1 MVRPIHFAWLLI
13 SLCIM
18 RAEVAWGQAN
28 AAAPAVAQHE
38 FAITR
43 QCFNCHRDAI
53 KDSDFL
59 GDSGARVWD
68 EYDKHRHAFELLKKS
83 PEKVQRMLGFALAAA
98 FTDET
103 LTELRSDAE
112 AGVKAKVAK
121 VRLCLNCH
129 ATPAGEAEEQHPP
142 YELGVSCQACHGR
155 AADWNEP
162 HQMEWWRLIAPEAKS
177 HLGFRNVRDP
187 AERARLCASCHVGNL
202 AEGKFVTHDWYA
214 AGHPPLPSF
223 EYSTFAAYM
232 PVHWRPLAEKPDF
245 RGKDQ
250 NSQPPRSPEQSL
262 ASFLKRHKIP
272 EAAVRA
278 NYREANFPREQ
289 FGEHDPLVDLPR
301 FKDSV
306 ISSAVTLEAYVNLV
320 KDYAKNAQAGGDD
333 GHTAKPMWPEFALY
347 DCASCHHEL
356 RSGPGYPQRPFG
368 KNAVGRPPA
377 QVWPAA
383 LLKLVVLQQAQYD
396 RVAGE
401 AQLSQLLKSQQDFE
415 RALTSTLFGKR
426 REIEVAGDA
435 LRTDLGQLIESLKQS
450 RYDQPAAFAALKL
463 LTDKTEFETRDYHS
477 ARQLAWTVR
486 EISKDYG
493 QLPYLRT
500 GPDPRRDDI
509 ERMFDLPAEPGQQPS
524 DLLLLRLAATQ
535 QASVLTHLPLMSKAM
550 ENFDAA
556 KFQARLT
563 EIHEQLAK

>member
-1 MVRPIHFAWLLI
+1 MVRSVHFAWLLSSA
-13 SLCIM
+13 SLLL
-18 RAEVAWGQAN
+18 ANVAFGQPAN
-28 AAAPAVAQHE
+28 APVAAHHE

-59 GDSGARVWD
+59 GDSGARAWD
-68 EYDKHRHAFELLKKS
+68 EYDKHRHAFELLKRS
-83 PEKVQRMLGFALAAA
+83 PEKVQRMLGFPLAEA

-103 LTELRSDAE
+103 LTALRSEADA
-112 AGVKAKVAK
+112 GSRAKVAK

-129 ATPAGEAEEQHPP
+129 ATPAAENEEQHPP

-187 AERARLCASCHVGNL
+187 AERARLCASCHIGNL

-245 RGKDQ
+245 RGKDS
-250 NSQPPRSPEQSL
+250 NSQPPSSPEQSL

-289 FGEHDPLVDLPR
+289 FGEHDPFADLPR

-306 ISSAVTLEAYVNLV
+306 ICSAVVLEAYVNLV
-320 KDYAKNAQAGGDD
+320 QSYAKSAQASADD
-333 GHTAKPMWPEFALY
+333 ATSAKPMWPEFALY

-383 LLKLVVLQQAQYD
+383 LLKLTVLQTAQYE
-396 RVAGE
+396 G
-401 AQLSQLLKSQQDFE
+401 AQAEPQLVRLMKAQQDFE
-415 RALTSTLFGKR
+415 RSLTTTIFGKR
-426 REIEVAGDA
+426 GDIETASVA
-435 LRTDLGQLIESLKQS
+435 LRVELAKLIESLKKS
-450 RYDQPAAFAALKL
+450 RYDLAAAYAALKL
-463 LTDKTEFETRDYHS
+463 LTDKSQFDTRDYHS

-486 EISKDYG
+486 EISKDYQ

-500 GPDPRRDDI
+500 GTDPRLTGI
-509 ERMFDLPAEPGQQPS
+509 EQMFDMSTDDEQQPR

-535 QASVLTHLPLMSKAM
+535 QGSVLTHLPLMSKAM
-550 ENFDAA
+550 ENYDAA
-556 KFQARLT
+556 KFQSRLA
-563 EIHEQLAK
+563 EIHSQLAK

>member
-1 MVRPIHFAWLLI
+1 MSCRPIYLACLLVSSCCAGADI
-13 SLCIM
+13 
-18 RAEVAWGQAN
+18 AWGQPVAN
-28 AAAPAVAQHE
+28 APPQHE

-59 GDSGARVWD
+59 GDAGARVWD
-68 EYDKHRHAFELLKKS
+68 EYDKHRHAFELLKRS
-83 PEKVQRMLGFALAAA
+83 SEKVQRMLGFELAEA

-103 LTELRSDAE
+103 LSELRTDNDVA
-112 AGVKAKVAK
+112 VKAKVAK

-129 ATPAGEAEEQHPP
+129 ATPAGESEEQHPP

-162 HQMEWWRLIAPEAKS
+162 HQMEWWRLVTPEAKT

-250 NSQPPRSPEQSL
+250 TSPPPRSPEQSL
-262 ASFLKRHKIP
+262 ANYLRRHKIA
-272 EAAVRA
+272 ETSLRTS
-278 NYREANFPREQ
+278 YREANFPREK
-289 FGEHDPLVDLPR
+289 FGEHDPLQDLPR
-301 FKDSV
+301 LKDSV
-306 ISSAVTLEAYVNLV
+306 ISSAVVLEAYVNLV
-320 KDYAKNAQAGGDD
+320 KDYAKHSQGPEDGNATRPA
-333 GHTAKPMWPEFALY
+333 WPEFALY

-383 LLKLVVLQQAQYD
+383 LLKLAVLQAAQYD
-396 RVAGE
+396 PVKGE
-401 AQLSQLLKSQQDFE
+401 SQLTAVLKSQHDFE
-415 RALTSTLFGKR
+415 RSLTATLFGKR
-426 REIEVAGDA
+426 QDIETSGEA
-435 LRTDLGQLIESLKQS
+435 LRVELSQLIERLKHS

-463 LTDKTEFETRDYHS
+463 LTDKSQFETRDYFS

-486 EISKDYG
+486 EVSKDFSK
-493 QLPYLRT
+493 LPYLRS
-500 GPDPRRDDI
+500 GPDPRLNSI
-509 ERMFDLPAEPGQQPS
+509 ERMFDMPVDSEQLPR
-524 DLLLLRLAATQ
+524 DVLLLRLAATQ
-535 QASVLTHLPLMSKAM
+535 QESVLNHLPLISKAM

-563 EIHEQLAK
+563 EIHEQLPPLK